1 MDRRQDANLRVG
13 KAIAVVKAFQ
23 IYGHD
28 NGANHRA
35 RDGQPYEVD

>member
-1 MDRRQDANLRVG
+1 MYRRRDANLRVG
-13 KAIAVVKAFQ
+13 KPIAMVKASQ
-23 IYGHD
+23 VRGHD